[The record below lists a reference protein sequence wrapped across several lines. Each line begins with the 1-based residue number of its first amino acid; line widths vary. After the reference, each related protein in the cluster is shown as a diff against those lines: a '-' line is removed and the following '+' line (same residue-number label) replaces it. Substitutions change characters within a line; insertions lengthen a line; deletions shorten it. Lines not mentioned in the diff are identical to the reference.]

1 MWPFKRYKHKKMQD
15 FYEMSGI
22 YEQDYLSFLSV
33 LSLSSNTRP
42 RTFDLNNS
50 RFGKFA
56 ATTEKF

>member
-1 MWPFKRYKHKKMQD
+1 MQD